1 MNIVGAYLG
10 YGLLFSEVGL
20 ALWRRSSR
28 TAGSAGRD
36 ASSLRVLWIFIM
48 SAIGAGVWL
57 AASGVGPRLPWAREM
72 GWISVAIFAAG
83 TTLRWWAILY
93 LGRFFTV
100 DVAVAAD
107 HRVVD
112 TGPYRLVRHPSYAGL
127 LLQFTGMALALGR
140 MVSVAVVLIPIFLAL
155 SYRIKVE
162 ERALRDGLGN
172 DYAAYMERT
181 KRLVPWMF

>member
-28 TAGSAGRD
+28 NVGSQGRD
-36 ASSLRVLWIFIM
+36 ASSLRVLWIVTM
-48 SAIGAGVWL
+48 TAIGAGVWL
-57 AASGVGPRLPWAREM
+57 ALSGVGPSLPWPREL

-83 TTLRWWAILY
+83 TTLRWWSIFY
-93 LGRFFTV
+93 LGKFFTV

-112 TGPYRLVRHPSYAGL
+112 SGPYRLVRHPSYTGL
-127 LLQFTGMALALGR
+127 LLQFAGMALTLGR
-140 MVSVAVVLIPIFLAL
+140 VLSVAVILIPILLAL
-155 SYRIKVE
+155 NYRIRVE
-162 ERALRDGLGN
+162 ERALSDSLGN
-172 DYAAYMERT
+172 DYAAYMRRT
-181 KRLVPWMF
+181 KRLVPGVF